1 MRAPSMGR
9 PATISTSCDAPL
21 SPAEGG
27 APIYD
32 VLVIGGG
39 ASGLAAAITAS
50 RAGARTC
57 ILERDVETG
66 LSILA
71 TGNGRCNVSNSR
83 LDTRRYRHPDAV
95 REIFGTAPERD
106 VTAFLESTGIA
117 TAEEGEG
124 RLYPMSRRAD
134 SVRDALLNTCRREG
148 ITVMACA
155 EPKRHST
162 GPTGLHEFTV
172 DQARLPLSHKP
183 GRDEKA
189 RIRNARK
196 ALAAADRLDRKVL
209 ARAVVLAC
217 GGTSGASCEILNLP
231 HVAEAPVL
239 CPIACTLPPSGDDE
253 TGGRNL
259 LQGLDGLRV
268 DCMLTLMRD
277 GAAVAFEQGEVL
289 FRPYGISGIAAFN
302 LSRRIE
308 AGDQIELDLFPEMNE
323 QGLTRFLARR
333 AETIGT
339 FDGSPRWLSL
349 IHI

>member
-39 ASGLAAAITAS
+39 ASGLASAITAS
-50 RAGARTC
+50 RAGAHTC
-57 ILERDVETG
+57 ILERDVEAG

-83 LDTRRYRHPDAV
+83 LDARRYRHPDAV
-95 REIFGTAPERD
+95 REIFGTTPERD
-106 VTAFLESTGIA
+106 VAAFLESTGIA

-196 ALAAADRLDRKVL
+196 ALATADRLDHKVL

-217 GGTSGASCEILNLP
+217 GEPLGLRAKSLTCPMSPKPPSCAPLP
-231 HVAEAPVL
+231 AL
-239 CPIACTLPPSGDDE
+239 CPHPAAMRPAGATFSKVSTACESTA
-253 TGGRNL
+253 
-259 LQGLDGLRV
+259 
-268 DCMLTLMRD
+268 C
-277 GAAVAFEQGEVL
+277 
-289 FRPYGISGIAAFN
+289 
-302 LSRRIE
+302 
-308 AGDQIELDLFPEMNE
+308 
-323 QGLTRFLARR
+323 
-333 AETIGT
+333 
-339 FDGSPRWLSL
+339 SP
-349 IHI
+349 